1 MQASSH
7 ASSLFWS
14 IRPTST
20 ARSCRH
26 ETGVCVCFGKRIPN
40 SEITVCLVRITWVT
54 ENVSDTKHTV
64 ISDRN
69 SFSKTPVLCL
79 GERTTLPVTGMGLA
93 VIFFTSLRKPRRQ
106 TKEATCK
113 SNLRVHEHD
122 EQGNRTSA
130 CNGPCLLLHLYRTV
144 QYPSRCLQSR
154 RIE

>member
-1 MQASSH
+1 M
-7 ASSLFWS
+7 
-14 IRPTST
+14 
-20 ARSCRH
+20 
-26 ETGVCVCFGKRIPN
+26 
-40 SEITVCLVRITWVT
+40 T

-130 CNGPCLLLHLYRTV
+130 CNGPCLLLHLYRMVLLSTPFIFFLHPLLSVGVRSMSLYFPFQNFGTSFFETLKILSPSLTV
-144 QYPSRCLQSR
+144 VTCRSGN
-154 RIE
+154 